1 MIARD
6 LGGKLEA
13 CVPADLG
20 KCRQVRISSARTLM
34 TAGEGDPK
42 SISARR
48 EQVRRQWEAA
58 PENVER
64 DKYLERLAKLSGG
77 TALIL
82 AGGVTPVAQKRRLQL
97 IEDSINAT
105 RAAIEEGV
113 VPGGGTAM
121 VRAAPSLQKQIAEHS
136 GSVKIGIELLQNAL
150 SQPLLAIAGN
160 CGLDAKAQLK
170 AVQKANGSMGL
181 DARTGAIIDLMEA
194 GIIDPVKVSTTA
206 LLNATSVA
214 GLILTTDTLVA
225 KKPDDFD
232 PTAGP
237 ALGGGAENLP
247 GLVPDKPMETRR

>member
-1 MIARD
+1 
-6 LGGKLEA
+6 
-13 CVPADLG
+13 
-20 KCRQVRISSARTLM
+20 
-34 TAGEGDPK
+34 
-42 SISARR
+42 
-48 EQVRRQWEAA
+48 
-58 PENVER
+58 
-64 DKYLERLAKLSGG
+64 
-77 TALIL
+77 
-82 AGGVTPVAQKRRLQL
+82 
-97 IEDSINAT
+97 
-105 RAAIEEGV
+105 
-113 VPGGGTAM
+113 M